1 MCGATLATLAR
12 IDPDDSI
19 EFGELSSPLSD
30 SFHWGRPIAHAH
42 ECKRQHRPH
51 ARMQRINPDASPMA
65 SVATIFAFQIALADR
80 GPQIS
85 VH

>member
-30 SFHWGRPIAHAH
+30 SFPWGCTIAHPF
-42 ECKRQHRPH
+42 RRF
-51 ARMQRINPDASPMA
+51 RIAQSPW
-65 SVATIFAFQIALADR
+65 TIRNQKT
-80 GPQIS
+80 
-85 VH
+85 